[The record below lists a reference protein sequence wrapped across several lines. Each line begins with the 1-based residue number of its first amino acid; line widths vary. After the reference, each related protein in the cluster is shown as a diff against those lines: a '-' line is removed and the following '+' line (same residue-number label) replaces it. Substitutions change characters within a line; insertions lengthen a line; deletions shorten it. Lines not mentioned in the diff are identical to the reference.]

1 MLKIT
6 KQSITLTKGDDASIQ
21 LIPRYKDKTAY
32 VFLEGDRGV
41 FRLKTGNTLIEKECD
56 IYQDPNKMVVSFQ
69 PADTINLKPGI
80 YRYEVELKTIYGF
93 HYTFIADQTFIIGN
107 EYEQRLQASGSNG
120 SGNAGSNLPEIDGEL
135 TEDPVVSGEIQ
146 PTNPSVD
153 YNNLTNKP
161 KLNGVQIAGNH
172 DNAYYGIPTELA
184 DLTADADHR
193 TVSDTEKETW
203 NAKSDFSGSYN
214 DLTDVPEDLVEDAE
228 YVHTDNN
235 YTGAEKTKL
244 GDIESGAEVNVQADW
259 NETDTSSDAYIQNKP
274 TIPAAQV
281 NSDWNASSGVA
292 EILHKPTLGTAAAKD
307 YTGSVLENSTDL
319 VESGAVKTAIDNA
332 ISSVY
337 KPAGNKA
344 CAELVSALLIAAN
357 LGNVYNMT
365 DDGVTTADFVE
376 GAGKAIEAGDNVV
389 IVDIGSSVYKF
400 DLLSGMVDLSNY
412 VQKSS
417 TAGLIKNDGTI
428 DQTAYAKQNEM
439 SVSTNGDQT
448 TIQLKNGT
456 TATVINAHQDISG
469 KANKSEMTVTPGTG
483 SDADKTTIQLKSGT
497 DATVLTQHQDISGKV
512 DKEQG
517 KGLSTNDYTT
527 AEKEKLAAISTE
539 ANKVTASETNG
550 NIQIDGTETT
560 VYDDTELQGAV
571 SDLEDDVEEIQGE
584 ITTETATIEGN
595 PLNFSTKSA
604 QNAKST
610 ILSLEPIQDLHGY
623 DKPWTGGAGK
633 NLIGLNHSPNKAQV
647 LNAVTIITQTDGS
660 VELSTTSGNYPYLA
674 LYYRLKAGTYT
685 VSIKATCS
693 DSYTPILVIF
703 KDGTSTALANNVTQG
718 NNKTFTISE
727 DTDVDVR
734 FFTGGSAAPSTTRT
748 ITYYDVQL
756 EENSTATSYE
766 PYSNICPITGR
777 TEIGILGCG
786 KNLIDLTK
794 YANGLVSLTV
804 GDSIDNITTSS
815 RYAYSPIYKLTDG
828 IVTMKTLDISKV
840 NWGCVVYGK
849 NGKVVKNVNSDL
861 TTSMNTFYQNTDEYD
876 CIRVQFGAP
885 SGVIAD
891 VNYVQIQLE
900 LGSQATSYKPYTKST
915 DLTISLGQT
924 VYGGTLDVENGVL
937 VVEKGIIDL
946 GDYNYNWQTDNNRF
960 VSTTQISNMKLPID
974 AYTPFNG
981 VCSAFLV
988 SNTDNVTGSYK
999 GENIAIGVS
1008 DTLLRIQTKTT
1019 SDTTEFKTLVTGQK
1033 LVYELTTPTVINL
1046 EPHIIK
1052 LLKGVNN
1059 ISVDDAGATIT
1070 LTYRD
1075 GSVATLGDLTSAVDN
1090 LDSKIDESKILTD
1103 TATGDKYILVVTN
1116 GVLSVEQISN

>member
-80 YRYEVELKTIYGF
+80 YRYEVELITIYGF

-161 KLNGVQIAGNH
+161 KLNGVQIAGDH

-244 GDIESGAEVNVQADW
+244 GDIEPGAEVNVQADW

-344 CAELVSALLIAAN
+344 CAELVSTLLIAAN

-417 TAGLIKNDGTI
+417 TSGLIKNDGTI

-456 TATVINAHQDISG
+456 TATAINAHQDISG

-584 ITTETATIEGN
+584 LTTELATVEGN

-623 DKPWTGGAGK
+623 DKPWVGGAGK
-633 NLIGLNHSPNKAQV
+633 NKLPLTLDNLK
-647 LNAVTIITQTDGS
+647 TINTD
-660 VELSTTSGNYPYLA
+660 STWDNNVYSRYGV
-674 LYYRLKAGTYT
+674 TYT
-685 VSIKATCS
+685 VMT
-693 DSYTPILVIF
+693 DN
-703 KDGTSTALANNVTQG
+703 DGNVTKIHVNGTANNDGGFRLVNGSFPNG
-718 NNKTFTISE
+718 NYILNGCPS
-727 DTDVDVR
+727 
-734 FFTGGSAAPSTTRT
+734 GGSNS
-748 ITYYDVQL
+748 TYYIQQQGGGRDIGNGVNISIT
-756 EENSTATSYE
+756 NSVNIYIMIINGVTLNVDFYPMVRLSTESDATFA
-766 PYSNICPITGR
+766 PYTNECGISGR
-777 TEIGILGCG
+777 TEIGILGGRENLVTEIVAQKVWRGLDGVEITAQKYFRSNKFAVIGG
-786 KNLIDLTK
+786 KK
-794 YANGLVSLTV
+794 YTSNIGLLYNSNNQSGALFWNANGDYLGS
-804 GDSIDNITTSS
+804 TT
-815 RYAYSPIYKLTDG
+815 
-828 IVTMKTLDISKV
+828 IV
-840 NWGCVVYGK
+840 Y
-849 NGKVVKNVNSDL
+849 L
-861 TTSMNTFYQNTDEYD
+861 TTSVQTFAAPNNAAYCAIDIGEFDSTDTPIYGHAMVEQGED
-876 CIRVQFGAP
+876 
-885 SGVIAD
+885 
-891 VNYVQIQLE
+891 
-900 LGSQATSYKPYTKST
+900 TTYKHI

-937 VVEKGIIDL
+937 VVDRAIYDMGDTNYTYLSDNTAFRSVSYLPGATSQNVFVDSISTCYRENQTGMANMSNGDFRVQGGLVYLKDFRFTDPSDL
-946 GDYNYNWQTDNNRF
+946 KTA
-960 VSTTQISNMKLPID
+960 I
-974 AYTPFNG
+974 
-981 VCSAFLV
+981 
-988 SNTDNVTGSYK
+988 TG
-999 GENIAIGVS
+999 E
-1008 DTLLRIQTKTT
+1008 
-1019 SDTTEFKTLVTGQK
+1019 K
-1033 LVYELTTPTVINL
+1033 LVYELETPITINL
-1046 EPHIIK
+1046 TPHTIK
-1052 LLKGVNN
+1052 LLEGVNN
-1059 ISVDDAGATIT
+1059 ITTDGDKIT
-1070 LTYRD
+1070 LTYRN

>member
-80 YRYEVELKTIYGF
+80 YRYEVELITIYGF

-344 CAELVSALLIAAN
+344 CAELVSALLVASN

-417 TAGLIKNDGTI
+417 TSGLIKNDGTI

-439 SVSTNGDQT
+439 SVSTSGDQA

-456 TATVINAHQDISG
+456 T
-469 KANKSEMTVTPGTG
+469 
-483 SDADKTTIQLKSGT
+483 
-497 DATVLTQHQDISGKV
+497 ATVLTQHQDISGKV

-527 AEKEKLAAISTE
+527 VEMEKLAAISTE

-584 ITTETATIEGN
+584 LTTELATVEGN

-623 DKPWTGGAGK
+623 DKPWVGGADV
-633 NLIGLNHSPNKAQV
+633 NLFRPGEA
-647 LNAVTIITQTDGS
+647 
-660 VELSTTSGNYPYLA
+660 
-674 LYYRLKAGTYT
+674 
-685 VSIKATCS
+685 
-693 DSYTPILVIF
+693 
-703 KDGTSTALANNVTQG
+703 
-718 NNKTFTISE
+718 KTFTDSGITFTS
-727 DTDVDVR
+727 DGNGRYTVKGTCTNDVYGTFDCEEYS
-734 FFTGGSAAPSTTRT
+734 FPDGSTHTLGFMNSQASPGGQGIDFCFYNGSTQQDFWGLNVVNRYYHGYSALSNKTVNKYSIYVKAG
-748 ITYYDVQL
+748 ITVDMTLSPFVV
-756 EENSTATSYE
+756 EGSSPMTNFR
-766 PYSNICPITGR
+766 PYRNICPISGR
-777 TEIGILGCG
+777 TEIGILGVG
-786 KNLIDLTK
+786 KNLLPMTLAILKALNYNGTWNNNVYTYHNVAYTIQQDADGNIIGIDAHGQ
-794 YANGLVSLTV
+794 ANA
-804 GDSIDNITTSS
+804 DSTIILADNEDFLIE
-815 RYAYSPIYKLTDG
+815 G
-828 IVTMKTLDISKV
+828 
-840 NWGCVVYGK
+840 
-849 NGKVVKNVNSDL
+849 
-861 TTSMNTFYQNTDEYD
+861 
-876 CIRVQFGAP
+876 
-885 SGVIAD
+885 
-891 VNYVQIQLE
+891 
-900 LGSQATSYKPYTKST
+900 TSYILNGCPIGGSDSTYRIQYSNNINSSVEDYGNGASFTEWNHTTYPHRSVRLRVFNGYNANHLKFYPMIRLSMETDATFEPYTKST

-937 VVEKGIIDL
+937 VVDRAKRTVNGSESGWGL
-946 GDYNYNWQTDNNRF
+946 SVQSGNNPRRF
-960 VSTTQISNMKLPID
+960 VLNISTLNWGVEQSDNSISDKFVYKPIQATTDTFGTFRLSNVYLVLPD
-974 AYTPFNG
+974 ADSRF
-981 VCSAFLV
+981 A
-988 SNTDNVTGSYK
+988 D
-999 GENIAIGVS
+999 ENELKTWLNNNNS
-1008 DTLLRIQTKTT
+1008 D
-1019 SDTTEFKTLVTGQK
+1019 FC
-1033 LVYELTTPTVINL
+1033 YELATPITINL
-1046 EPHIIK
+1046 TPHTIN

-1059 ISVDDAGATIT
+1059 ISTDGDKIT

-1103 TATGDKYILVVTN
+1103 TVTGDKYILVVTN
-1116 GVLSVEQISN
+1116 GVLSVEQVSN